1 MKKIYIR
8 PMTLIE
14 RQVNFED
21 LMVLQNSGINMSDSG
36 EDNDNSSGGW
46 GKEREEEFEGEI
58 VEVTWGSLW

>member
-21 LMVLQNSGINMSDSG
+21 LMVLQNSGINFGPST
-36 EDNDNSSGGW
+36 EDPYNPGGGW

-58 VEVTWGSLW
+58 AEVTWGSLW